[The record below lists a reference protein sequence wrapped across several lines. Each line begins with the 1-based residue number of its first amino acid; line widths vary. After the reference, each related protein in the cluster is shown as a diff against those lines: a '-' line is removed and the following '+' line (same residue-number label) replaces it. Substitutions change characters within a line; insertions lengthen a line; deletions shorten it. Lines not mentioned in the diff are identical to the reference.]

1 MEKLK
6 IIRKLGKGAQ
16 GSVFLCEVVLVHP
29 GCMTSHCLAMQD
41 LESGDKVVLKKVE
54 CNDEGE
60 ANKAFKEVG
69 YVVVLVVNHSPGDG
83 SRATVSQVH
92 LWLQGVLYQL
102 GQSGTCMPTC
112 ISATRQ
118 VAVVYFRC

>member
-1 MEKLK
+1 
-6 IIRKLGKGAQ
+6 
-16 GSVFLCEVVLVHP
+16 
-29 GCMTSHCLAMQD
+29 MQD

-102 GQSGTCMPTC
+102 GQSGTCNAYLRHAKSLSYA
-112 ISATRQ
+112 SAADVLCPGGDHVR
-118 VAVVYFRC
+118 VYSHGFL